1 MEQEELSKLLQKLSN
16 SDMTQE
22 YEKKLKSWE
31 SQFNL
36 ADEKGREI
44 LRAEFDK
51 LKKEIYEEI
60 EKEGSCI

>member
-1 MEQEELSKLLQKLSN
+1 
-16 SDMTQE
+16 MTQE

-44 LRAEFDK
+44 LRTEFNK
-51 LKKEIYEEI
+51 LEKEICEEI

>member
-44 LRAEFDK
+44 LRTEFNK
-51 LKKEIYEEI
+51 LEKEICEEI